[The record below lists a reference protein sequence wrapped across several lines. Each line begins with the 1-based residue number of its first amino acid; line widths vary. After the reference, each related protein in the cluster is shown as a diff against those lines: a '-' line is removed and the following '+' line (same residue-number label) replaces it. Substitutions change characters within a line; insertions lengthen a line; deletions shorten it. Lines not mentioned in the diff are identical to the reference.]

1 MTDDEHEILKAWHA
15 NGICYETSPYKK
27 IFAFARALE
36 SRVLAERKQ
45 AEYADDG
52 CQASWSTMTAFPY
65 QKTFNAIAAAT
76 EVQAGRVAISVIKFR
91 EAFGPITHPTPD
103 DASIQERIP
112 KGWCLYAC
120 DFSIQGSP
128 GSVTLKRDK
137 EGVSWWFSLPEYRRE
152 KTDLF
157 LYGRGKTIEE
167 ALDAAIDRA
176 RQSAEEGK

>member
-1 MTDDEHEILKAWHA
+1 MTDEQKAALDLAILNLRTHGDDQLLSAVQPL
-15 NGICYETSPYKK
+15 IEFY
-27 IFAFARALE
+27 E
-36 SRVLAERKQ
+36 SRVLAERKEPCGGCGGTGHMVRDPDIGTDQ
-45 AEYADDG
+45 ECFACDG
-52 CQASWSTMTAFPY
+52 SGIDQF
-65 QKTFNAIAAAT
+65 
-76 EVQAGRVAISVIKFR
+76 
-91 EAFGPITHPTPD
+91 THPTPD

-176 RQSAEEGK
+176 RQSGEEGK

>member
-1 MTDDEHEILKAWHA
+1 MTGEQKAALDLAILNLRTHGDDQLLSAVQPLIEF
-15 NGICYETSPYKK
+15 Y
-27 IFAFARALE
+27 E
-36 SRVLAERKQ
+36 SRVLAERKEPV
-45 AEYADDG
+45 AWVRYRSDG
-52 CQASWSTMTAFPY
+52 GF
-65 QKTFNAIAAAT
+65 
-76 EVQAGRVAISVIKFR
+76 E
-91 EAFGPITHPTPD
+91 GPIMDSDARMCDTRRSFWTPLFTHPTPD

-176 RQSAEEGK
+176 RQSGEEGK

>member
-1 MTDDEHEILKAWHA
+1 
-15 NGICYETSPYKK
+15 
-27 IFAFARALE
+27 
-36 SRVLAERKQ
+36 LAERKEPV
-45 AEYADDG
+45 AWVRYRSDG
-52 CQASWSTMTAFPY
+52 GF
-65 QKTFNAIAAAT
+65 
-76 EVQAGRVAISVIKFR
+76 E
-91 EAFGPITHPTPD
+91 GPIMDSDARMCDTRRSFWTPLFTHPTPD

-176 RQSAEEGK
+176 RQSGEEGK